1 MRSRTLVA
9 VAATVLLASFVLAG
23 CGAMDPPGT
32 KAAKTVTP
40 GKPGQVT
47 IETPGGT
54 VDLGGEAG
62 KVPAGLPK
70 DLPLY
75 TKGVKSGSVVS
86 VPGGSGYTVQM
97 VTSDSLDSTF
107 KSYQTKLTD
116 AGFKITSKGVVKLK
130 KIDQAF
136 ITFSKG
142 KSKGLVRITADS
154 APNSPM
160 TKITVQ
166 ITVPKS

>member
-1 MRSRTLVA
+1 M
-9 VAATVLLASFVLAG
+9 LASVMLAG

-32 KAAKTVTP
+32 KASSGTTAA
-40 GKPGQVT
+40 KPGQVT
-47 IETPGGT
+47 IETPGGN
-54 VDLGGEAG
+54 VDLGGVAG
-62 KVPAGLPK
+62 QVPAGFPK

-97 VTSDSLDSTF
+97 VTSDSVDATF

-116 AGFKITSKGVVKLK
+116 AGFKIGSKGVVKLK
-130 KIDQAF
+130 GVDQAF

-142 KSKGLVRITADS
+142 KAKGLVRITADS
-154 APNSPM
+154 ASNSVM
-160 TKITVQ
+160 TKITIQ
-166 ITVPKS
+166 ITVPKA

>member
-1 MRSRTLVA
+1 M
-9 VAATVLLASFVLAG
+9 LLASVALAG

-32 KAAKTVTP
+32 TASKATTP
-40 GKPGQVT
+40 AKPGQVT
-47 IETPGGT
+47 IQTPGGGS

-62 KVPAGLPK
+62 KVPAGFPT

-97 VTSDSLDSTF
+97 VTSDSVDATF
-107 KSYQTKLTD
+107 KSYQTKLTA
-116 AGFKITSKGVVKLK
+116 AGFTIGSKGLVKLK
-130 KIDQAF
+130 GVDQAF

-142 KSKGLVRITADS
+142 KAKGLLSITADA
-154 APNSPM
+154 APKDVM

-166 ITVPKS
+166 ITVPKA